1 MSRLAVLITL
11 LALSPAVVTAAQL
24 DFSYSNPSFSG
35 VGFSTHVLTM
45 KQLEDQQ
52 REKNQNAIDAIKSA
66 EKAAEQNTPQAQ
78 FQTNLQ
84 SRIYSQL
91 ALQITNTLF
100 GATGAPTCGTTCGG
114 TMSVGGNTITWGMSA
129 DGKNIN
135 ITVTNDSNASQF
147 TKMTVPVG
155 AFGF

>member
-1 MSRLAVLITL
+1 VAKKAILLLIL
-11 LALSPAVVTAAQL
+11 VPALSIGAELTNS
-24 DFSYSNPSFSG
+24 FSNPSFSG
-35 VGFSTHVLTM
+35 IGFSTHVLTM
-45 KQLEDQQ
+45 KQLEDQAK
-52 REKNQNAIDAIKSA
+52 EKNQNAIDAL
-66 EKAAEQNTPQAQ
+66 KAAEASAAANTPQAQ

-100 GATGAPTCGTTCGG
+100 GATGAPACGTSCGG
-114 TMSVGGNTITWGMSA
+114 TMDVGGNTITWGMSA

-135 ITVTNDSNASQF
+135 ITVTNDSNASQY

>member
-1 MSRLAVLITL
+1 MAKKAILLLIL
-11 LALSPAVVTAAQL
+11 VPALSIGAELTNS
-24 DFSYSNPSFSG
+24 FSNPSFSG
-35 VGFSTHVLTM
+35 IGFSTHVLTM
-45 KQLEDQQ
+45 KQLEDQAK
-52 REKNQNAIDAIKSA
+52 EKNQNAIDAL
-66 EKAAEQNTPQAQ
+66 KAAEASAAANTPQAQ

-100 GATGAPTCGTTCGG
+100 GATGAPACGTSCGG
-114 TMSVGGNTITWGMSA
+114 TMDVGGNTITWGMSA

-135 ITVTNDSNASQF
+135 ITVTNDSNASQY

>member
-1 MSRLAVLITL
+1 MSKIAVLIML
-11 LALSPAVVTAAQL
+11 VSVPALVSAAQL

-35 VGFSTHVLTM
+35 AGFSTHVLTM
-45 KQLEDQQ
+45 KQLEDQAK
-52 REKNQNAIDAIKSA
+52 EKNQNAVDALKSA

-114 TMSVGGNTITWGMSA
+114 TMSVGGNTITWGMTA
-129 DGKNIN
+129 DGKNIT
-135 ITVTNDSNASQF
+135 IRVQSDSNSSQF
-147 TKMTVPVG
+147 TVMTVPVG

>member
-1 MSRLAVLITL
+1 MSKSAVLIFL
-11 LALSPAVVTAAQL
+11 LALSPAFVTAAQL
-24 DFSYSNPSFSG
+24 DFFYSNPSFSG
-35 VGFSTHVLTM
+35 IGFSTHVLTM

-52 REKNQNAIDAIKSA
+52 KEKNQNAIDAL
-66 EKAAEQNTPQAQ
+66 KAADVAAKANTPQAQ

-100 GATGAPTCGTTCGG
+100 GATGAPSCGTTCGG
-114 TMSVGGNTITWGMSA
+114 EMDIGGNTIKWSLSG
-129 DGKNIN
+129 DGKNVV
-135 ITVTNDSNASQF
+135 ITVTNNGDASQF

>member
-1 MSRLAVLITL
+1 MFKRAIIILVFLPVLA
-11 LALSPAVVTAAQL
+11 TAAQL
-24 DFSYSNPSFSG
+24 DFAYSNPSFSG

-52 REKNQNAIDAIKSA
+52 KEKNQNAIDAL
-66 EKAAEQNTPQAQ
+66 KAAEKSALENTPQAQ

-100 GATGAPTCGTTCGG
+100 GATGAPTCGTSCGG
-114 TMSVGGNTITWGMSA
+114 TMSVGGNTINWGMSA

-135 ITVTNDSNASQF
+135 ITVTNDSNPSQF

>member
-1 MSRLAVLITL
+1 MENQA
-11 LALSPAVVTAAQL
+11 
-24 DFSYSNPSFSG
+24 
-35 VGFSTHVLTM
+35 
-45 KQLEDQQ
+45 KQA
-52 REKNQNAIDAIKSA
+52 NQNQIDAL
-66 EKAAEQNTPQAQ
+66 KAAAESAAANTPQAQ

-100 GATGAPTCGTTCGG
+100 GATGAPACGTSCGG
-114 TMSVGGNTITWGMSA
+114 TMDVGGNTINWGMSA

-135 ITVTNDSNASQF
+135 ITVTNDANASQY